1 MVDENK
7 KIIIILQTLTRGVLI
22 FDEVLEVSDLPYEH
36 YVKVDDSYFSLY
48 VVVYKYVL
56 VYRQIC
62 TSVLTHRCGGA

>member
-1 MVDENK
+1 M
-7 KIIIILQTLTRGVLI
+7 LI
-22 FDEVLEVSDLPYEH
+22 FNEVLEVSDLPYEH
-36 YVKVDDSYFSLY
+36 YVKVDDSYFNLY